1 MANFLRP
8 ISHYILTRWAAVVES
23 SRGTEKSHFN
33 ISRLTPYRSSRRV
46 VNTLAGNRR
55 ERGGFVARS
64 SKRRVDAFSYPLLS
78 DKEGGRGKGNRRC
91 KRA

>member
-8 ISHYILTRWAAVVES
+8 ISHYIPILTRWAAVVES

-55 ERGGFVARS
+55 ERGHEGVSWRGL
-64 SKRRVDAFSYPLLS
+64 RNDA
-78 DKEGGRGKGNRRC
+78 
-91 KRA
+91 